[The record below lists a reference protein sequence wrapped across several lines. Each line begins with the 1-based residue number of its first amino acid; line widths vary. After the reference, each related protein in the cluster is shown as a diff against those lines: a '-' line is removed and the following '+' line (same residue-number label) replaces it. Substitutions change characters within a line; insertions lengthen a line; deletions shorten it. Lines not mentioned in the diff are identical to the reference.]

1 MKNLRISLSLLLF
14 LLLITSC
21 DTDDNNTLNPLIET
35 GLIGE
40 WEIIGRG
47 INNISSLEA
56 LCCET
61 LSFLDDDNKRDLNG
75 LYIFDEHGIIT
86 NGSFT
91 INLDENT
98 INYTTENSDTSTLKF
113 TINNSVL
120 EVWYFDNSNRNWTT
134 YVKQN

>member
-1 MKNLRISLSLLLF
+1 MKKLRISLLF
-14 LLLITSC
+14 LTTLLITNC
-21 DTDDNNTLNPLIET
+21 DTNDTNTSNPLIET

-47 INNISSLEA
+47 INNVSSLEA

-61 LSFLDDDNKRDLNG
+61 LSFSDDDNERDLNG

-91 INLDENT
+91 INLEENT
-98 INYTTENSDTSTLKF
+98 IVYSTENSDTITLEF
-113 TINNSVL
+113 TINNSIL
-120 EVWYFDNSNRNWTT
+120 EVWYFDDNNRIWTT
-134 YVKQN
+134 YIKQ

>member
-1 MKNLRISLSLLLF
+1 MKKLRISLLF
-14 LLLITSC
+14 LTTLLITNC
-21 DTDDNNTLNPLIET
+21 DTNDTNTSNPLIET

-47 INNISSLEA
+47 INNVSSLEA

-61 LSFLDDDNKRDLNG
+61 LSFSDDDSERDLNG

-91 INLDENT
+91 INLEENT
-98 INYTTENSDTSTLKF
+98 IVYSTENSDTITLEF
-113 TINNSVL
+113 TINNSIL
-120 EVWYFDNSNRNWTT
+120 EVWYFDDNNRIWTT
-134 YVKQN
+134 YIKQ

>member
-1 MKNLRISLSLLLF
+1 MKKLNYFVFFTAIILL
-14 LLLITSC
+14 SC
-21 DTDDNNTLNPLIET
+21 DNNDSNTSNPIVET

-61 LSFLDDDNKRDLNG
+61 LSFLDDGNERDLNG
-75 LYIFDEHGIIT
+75 LYIFNEHGIIT

-91 INLDENT
+91 VNLEENT
-98 INYTTENSDTSTLKF
+98 IEYTTENSDTTILEF
-113 TINNSVL
+113 TINNSIL
-120 EVWYFDNSNRNWTT
+120 EIWYFDDNNRNWTT
-134 YVKQN
+134 YLKQ

>member
-1 MKNLRISLSLLLF
+1 MVKLNFYVALIFTLSVISCGTEDSNA
-14 LLLITSC
+14 S
-21 DTDDNNTLNPLIET
+21 NPLIET

-61 LSFLDDDNKRDLNG
+61 LSFLDDDNERDLNG

-91 INLDENT
+91 INLEEST
-98 INYTTENSDTSTLKF
+98 IDYATGNSDTTTLEF
-113 TINNSVL
+113 TINNSIL
-120 EVWYFDNSNRNWTT
+120 EVWYFDDDNRNWTT
-134 YVKQN
+134 YLKQ

>member
-1 MKNLRISLSLLLF
+1 MLKLNFYVALIFALSV
-14 LLLITSC
+14 ISC
-21 DTDDNNTLNPLIET
+21 DTEDNSNSNPLIEI

-61 LSFLDDDNKRDLNG
+61 LSFFDDNNERDLNG
-75 LYIFDEHGIIT
+75 SYIFDEHGIIT

-91 INLDENT
+91 VNLEENT
-98 INYTTENSDTSTLKF
+98 IDYATGNSDTTTLEF
-113 TINNSVL
+113 TINNSIL
-120 EVWYFDNSNRNWTT
+120 EVWYFDDDNRNWTT
-134 YVKQN
+134 YLKQ